1 MVFERVDEK
10 YVDQA
15 VELALVEYKAEC
27 SQVMDLPNL
36 DFENEIRDL
45 VINLFREKHGVVA
58 KEGERVVGYMAF
70 YCPIDGFFGS
80 CKGAFCPLG
89 GSAFSYG
96 KRQMIASRLLSA
108 ATEQLLKEEGITS
121 FAISQYAND
130 IEVEKEFVL
139 NGFGIRCSDAIMRL
153 QASTPR
159 KIINENLTLKEL
171 KKEEKNL
178 TLELRKHLTRHL
190 LQSPIYFPTNISE
203 YMDWFSEDNIRVFVA
218 CNNDEI
224 IGFMSIGD
232 ESESFISQADGVVN
246 ICGAFVNEEY
256 RGKEVA
262 TDLLCYVCD
271 TCKQEGAKYLGVDY
285 ETLNPN
291 ALRFW
296 GKYFKSYSFSYH
308 RRIDERVIGYES
320 YLEKEWGR

>member
-1 MVFERVDEK
+1 MIFKRVDEK

-27 SQVMDLPNL
+27 NKVMDLPNL
-36 DFENEIRDL
+36 DFKNQIRDL
-45 VINLFREKHGVVA
+45 LTDLFGRKHGVVA
-58 KEGERVVGYMAF
+58 IEGEAMVGYMAF
-70 YCPIDGFFGS
+70 YSPIDGFFGN
-80 CKGAFCPLG
+80 CKGAWSPLG

-96 KRQMIASRLLSA
+96 KRQMIASRVLSA
-108 ATEQLLKEEGITS
+108 ATEQLVKEEGITS
-121 FAISQYAND
+121 FAMTQYAND
-130 IEVEKEFVL
+130 TEVSTAFAL

-153 QASTPR
+153 PR
-159 KIINENLTLKEL
+159 TTEGKIRNKNLTLKEL

-178 TLELRKHLTRHL
+178 ILELRKHLTRHL
-190 LQSPIYFPTNISE
+190 LQAPTYYPTDIRE
-203 YMDWFSEDNIRVFVA
+203 YMDWFSEDSIRVFVA
-218 CNNDEI
+218 CDDDEI
-224 IGFMSIGD
+224 IGFMSIED

-262 TDLLCYVCD
+262 VDLLHYVCD
-271 TCKQEGAKYLGVDY
+271 ICEKEGAKYLGVDY

-296 GKYFKSYSFSYH
+296 SKYFKSYSFSYH